1 MPSMLP
7 ARKGRVGGGGGRGQG
22 RGRGRGRGRTTW
34 PSRVCAA

>member
-7 ARKGRVGGGGGRGQG
+7 PRKGGVGGGGGRGQG